1 MGNLRSVLVNVNPV
15 YPSANFPRVAL
26 LPASLELFGS
36 TRMTPLPV
44 VVSPVFAVL
53 GEAGIA
59 GSIVPQTSKARPACH
74 DVPTVGSTTAGTL
87 L

>member
-1 MGNLRSVLVNVNPV
+1 MSSVLVNVNPV

-26 LPASLELFGS
+26 LPASLEVFGS

-44 VVSPVFAVL
+44 VVSPVAVL

-59 GSIVPQTSKARPACH
+59 GSMVPQTSKARPACH
-74 DVPTVGSTTAGTL
+74 DVPMAGSTTAGTL